1 VPVEAVITA
10 VNDEAVEEPAKI
22 NEDAEN
28 CWIVKVDIKN
38 SEGFSKLMDKDAYD
52 AFVESS

>member
-1 VPVEAVITA
+1 MPVEAVITA
-10 VNDEAVEEPAKI
+10 VNELAVEEPAKI

-38 SEGFSKLMDKDAYD
+38 SDGFSKLMDKSAYD